1 MGLLFAFSCIGS
13 YIVVEILHDGSGDGI
28 VPSQLVFLQN
38 IPKMFN
44 KNASNI
50 LGIKTGTCPGSVS
63 TPIYLP
69 FYWVKKIGGGQ
80 GCLTTAGLQ
89 L

>member
-1 MGLLFAFSCIGS
+1 
-13 YIVVEILHDGSGDGI
+13 
-28 VPSQLVFLQN
+28 
-38 IPKMFN
+38 MFN

-50 LGIKTGTCPGSVS
+50 LGIKTGTCPGSVF